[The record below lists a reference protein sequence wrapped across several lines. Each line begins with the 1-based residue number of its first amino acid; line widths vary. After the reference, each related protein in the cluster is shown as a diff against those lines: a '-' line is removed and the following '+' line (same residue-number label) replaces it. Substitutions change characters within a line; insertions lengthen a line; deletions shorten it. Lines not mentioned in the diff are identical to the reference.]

1 MNHPFRPVADGDGEC
16 AICHNGIGSTVH
28 AEGREGVDRMSL
40 QVACGEVHACSS
52 TSHDAC
58 EPHAAY
64 RPATREDV
72 LAAVSDL
79 GGERVD
85 WCEVHSV
92 SAKRPDLCWGA
103 SDSYARGHVPA
114 RCRIIPQ
121 LRVPLDTGDTE

>member
-1 MNHPFRPVADGDGEC
+1 MTDK
-16 AICHNGIGSTVH
+16 TV
-28 AEGREGVDRMSL
+28 
-40 QVACGEVHACSS
+40 SS
-52 TSHDAC
+52 MRVRTRNEQRNSFNERA
-58 EPHAAY
+58 
-64 RPATREDV
+64 ATREDV

-79 GGERVD
+79 GGKRVD

-114 RCRIIPQ
+114 RCRMRPQ